1 MIAIID
7 SLGIVSEPRRQGLGA
22 PWHKNDEHEE
32 RIVMPAGIGEKRRET
47 HERLFAHRILFK
59 WLDDDGAPLLW
70 IHGGAQLELFVSLIA
85 ILTNKAETSSR
96 QISVAHDFCANAY
109 SPLEI
114 LRSLMYHILCQ
125 NPDAIDIWST
135 EYQKLHREPPSSESV
150 LAKTWQLI
158 QRILGFANVDVAYF
172 ILGCPEN
179 CKPGSLDE
187 FFGLVADTKYTKCQ
201 IKWVVT
207 SRKDAVMEKH
217 LSTYLQINV
226 EDDSEKE
233 EVAGEASSQKRSV

>member
-1 MIAIID
+1 MANG
-7 SLGIVSEPRRQGLGA
+7 LGIVSEPRSRSLDA
-22 PWHKNDEHEE
+22 PCHEKDDHEE
-32 RIVMPAGIGEKRRET
+32 SDVMPERIGERRRKT
-47 HERLFAHRILFK
+47 HEWLFAHRVFTK
-59 WLDDDGAPLLW
+59 WLNDDGAPLLW

-85 ILTNKAETSSR
+85 TLTHKAETSSR

-125 NPDAIDIWST
+125 NPDAIDAWST
-135 EYQKLHREPPSSESV
+135 EHQKLHGVLPSSESV
-150 LAKTWQLI
+150 LAKTWQLV
-158 QRILGFANVDVAYF
+158 QRILGFANVDVVYF

-187 FFGLVADTKYTKCQ
+187 FFGLVADTKDTKCH
-201 IKWVVT
+201 IKWVVA
-207 SRKDAVMEKH
+207 SRKDAVIEKH

-226 EDDSEKE
+226 EDDSEIE
-233 EVAGEASSQKRSV
+233 DVADEASSQKRSV